1 MNNQSQRTRPTD
13 KKVISNILDVEN
25 IFRGSKKIKLRH
37 QGDQYTL
44 QITSNNKL
52 LLTK

>member
-1 MNNQSQRTRPTD
+1 MSNTIKLQKFSQQKDVMSVER
-13 KKVISNILDVEN
+13 ILQG
-25 IFRGSKKIKLRH
+25 RKKIKLTH
-37 QGDQYTL
+37 AGELYVL